1 MRSLTI
7 PSSDEA
13 LRALYRTEIAVSG
26 RSKFEDTP
34 QDRIISI
41 LSLTIGLIS
50 FFYYFNDSMGM
61 ELAVEITKLDIAPFL
76 QHESQVK
83 CQPSAGGIPGKLIGL
98 DS

>member
-61 ELAVEITKLDIAPFL
+61 ELATEINELDRLLSVSYTHLTLPTNR
-76 QHESQVK
+76 EV
-83 CQPSAGGIPGKLIGL
+83 
-98 DS
+98 

>member
-1 MRSLTI
+1 MRALTI

-41 LSLTIGLIS
+41 LSLSIGLFS

-61 ELAVEITKLDIAPFL
+61 ELATEITELDT
-76 QHESQVK
+76 
-83 CQPSAGGIPGKLIGL
+83 LIL
-98 DS
+98 NHKFCKIV

>member
-41 LSLTIGLIS
+41 LSPS
-50 FFYYFNDSMGM
+50 FLYAMDLGS
-61 ELAVEITKLDIAPFL
+61 ET
-76 QHESQVK
+76 
-83 CQPSAGGIPGKLIGL
+83 
-98 DS
+98 